1 MRRTGGGR
9 RVLGWLVRVVV
20 LAGVL
25 GVLFLSPVSLETQT
39 RDDATIVSYTADLQ
53 LSEDGDLTTVEELV
67 VDLPPGKH
75 GIFRIF
81 DTADPRRDDV
91 DHPVTVDS
99 VERDGVS
106 EPFTVVDGASGT
118 MTIRIGSEGV
128 TLQGEHTYRIVSS
141 TVDALEADPDD
152 EDITLWWW
160 DVVGSGWQMPMGSA
174 RVTAELPVE
183 PVSSECVYGED
194 VKCTA
199 SVEGNR
205 MTVQT
210 GPLEPFTPVTVRL
223 GFPADQLPTPPG
235 GDSSLVVTIVLS
247 VLAGL
252 VAAGGALWLFRATRE
267 REPGFPVLFEPPPG
281 ISPALGAKVLD
292 ETHSSNDLQ
301 ATLFDL
307 GERGLL
313 QIAGDDD
320 QWTVT
325 VVGDPAMAPQW
336 PAETAVLRELGLTQQ
351 GATFV
356 VAGNKSSGETIG
368 DAQRAL
374 RSGVDLAATN
384 YLHRSGAG
392 VLAWLLGW
400 ATTIAALVMVGV
412 YFFADGAWVSWPLLV
427 GCGVF
432 SVVAAEM
439 MFDVGIGTIRTPE
452 GRDVWSRTGG
462 FARFLTTDSA
472 ESRFEAAKHL
482 DWYPRYLPWALVLG
496 SADAWARRFES
507 QGIATPT
514 VPWLFWYGTTPH
526 YSMDQMNHSFNAA
539 ISSATAA
546 YAASQVSS
554 GGGGGFSGGSGGGGG
569 GGGSW

>member
-1 MRRTGGGR
+1 MKRTGCGR
-9 RVLGWLVRVVV
+9 QVLAWGVRIIV

-25 GVLFLSPVSLETQT
+25 AVAFLSPISLETQAT
-39 RDDATIVSYTADLQ
+39 DSATIVRYSADMQ
-53 LSEDGDLTTVEELV
+53 LEDDGTLTTVEELV

-81 DTADPRRDDV
+81 DTADPRREGV
-91 DHPVTVDS
+91 DHPVTVTS
-99 VERDGVS
+99 VERDGAP
-106 EPFTVVDGASGT
+106 EPYTHVDSASGT
-118 MTIRIGSEGV
+118 DSIRIGSESV

-141 TVDALEADPDD
+141 TVDVLERDRDD
-152 EDITLWWW
+152 EDLTLWWW
-160 DVVGSGWQMPMGSA
+160 DVIGSGWQMPMEQA
-174 RVTAELPVE
+174 RVTAELPVA
-183 PVSSECVYGED
+183 PVDSECVLGED
-194 VKCTA
+194 TACTA
-199 SVEGNR
+199 SIEGTR

-210 GPLEPFTPVTVRL
+210 GALDPFTPVTVRL
-223 GFPADQLPTPPG
+223 GFPADELASPANE
-235 GDSSLVVTIVLS
+235 SSSQVMTIVLS
-247 VLAGL
+247 VLAAL
-252 VAAGGALWLFRATRE
+252 VAGAGALWLFRATRE
-267 REPGFPVLFEPPPG
+267 KEPGFPVLFEPPPG
-281 ISPALGAKVLD
+281 TYPALGAKVLD
-292 ETHSSNDLQ
+292 ETHAGNDLQ

-313 QIAGDDD
+313 QISGDDD

-325 VVGDPAMAPQW
+325 VAADPATTPQW
-336 PAETAVLRELGLTQQ
+336 PAETAVLQALGLTHE
-351 GATFV
+351 GASFV
-356 VAGNKSSGETIG
+356 VAGNKSSGEAVG
-368 DAQRAL
+368 DAKRAL
-374 RSGVDLAATN
+374 RAGVDLAAAK

-392 VLAWLLGW
+392 LLAWLLGW
-400 ATTIAALVMVGV
+400 AATIAVLVIVGV
-412 YFFADGAWVSWPLLV
+412 HLFADGAWVSWPLLI

-432 SVVAAEM
+432 SLVAAEM
-439 MFDVGIGTIRTPE
+439 MFDVGVGTIRTQE

-507 QGIATPT
+507 QGLATPT

-526 YSMDQMNHSFNAA
+526 YSMDQMNSSFNSA
-539 ISSATAA
+539 ISSASAA